1 MNNDNMEREI
11 ILRYILLHEN
21 NNIRNK
27 IDELLKEIF
36 EVKDI
41 NDLNNNISSLEINT
55 VETNDRLFLSRLNLA
70 LYNIDY
76 SNIIPQFEEYLNDED
91 DIKISVKVYDSY
103 KLEENQRFLVELYAM
118 EMKIREIFSVVMYLQ
133 NVRFELSKVT
143 VKKDFKSNPKIHRK
157 KMMNEFFFIEFSD
170 YKNVDDKKEI
180 KFTDLLDIL
189 KNIDDINDLL
199 PQIQDLVQPTLGLK
213 ERFEEISRIPE
224 AIGRLE
230 SFRNAIA
237 HNRYLSL
244 KDIENFEKA
253 KGIIQEVYNVYVEK
267 FKNKEL

>member
-1 MNNDNMEREI
+1 MNSDNEMREI
-11 ILRYILLHEN
+11 ILRYILLHKKSD
-21 NNIRNK
+21 IKNK
-27 IDELLKEIF
+27 IDNLLKEVF
-36 EVKDI
+36 ELEEIDDI
-41 NDLNNNISSLEINT
+41 GSIRSLEIDT
-55 VETNDRLFLSRLNLA
+55 IGTNSGIFLSRLNLT
-70 LYNIDY
+70 LYDTNY
-76 SNIIPQFEEYLNDED
+76 SIVTQFEEYLNDED
-91 DIKISVKVYDSY
+91 DIKTSIKVYDSW
-103 KLEENQRFLVELYAM
+103 KLEENQRFLVELYEM

-133 NVRFELSKVT
+133 NAKFEWSKVA
-143 VKKDFKSNPKIHRK
+143 VKKDFKINSEIYRK

-189 KNIDDINDLL
+189 KNINNINDLL
-199 PQIQDLVQPTLGLK
+199 PQIQDLIQPTLGLK

-237 HNRYLSL
+237 HNRYLSSR
-244 KDIENFEKA
+244 DIENFEKA